1 MAISEKK
8 GQGWRVVLTQR
19 RKASDILISTLAAL
33 LFSSHPKRKRDGEA
47 HLNHY
52 ASAYNRGRQISHHKT
67 K

>member
-33 LFSSHPKRKRDGEA
+33 LFSSHQKGKEMER
-47 HLNHY
+47 L
-52 ASAYNRGRQISHHKT
+52 I
-67 K
+67 